1 MRIFINIAVIS
12 AHNNLYLMMITLVF
26 YLCIDV
32 RASHATIDDHIVK
45 IIIHVFL
52 RILDLP
58 WRPAET
64 PTLIGCSAA
73 LPLAL
78 PSLETAS

>member
-1 MRIFINIAVIS
+1 
-12 AHNNLYLMMITLVF
+12 MMITLAF

-32 RASHATIDDHIVK
+32 WASHATFNDNIVK

-52 RILDLP
+52 WILDLP